1 MVHTLKIKPKYFNDV
16 LVGKKNFEVR
26 LNDRNYQ
33 EGDEVILKEFNDGI
47 YTGKSI
53 RAVITYL
60 LKHND
65 FPVGIPK
72 DYVVFSI
79 EIIKQN

>member
-1 MVHTLKIKPKYFNDV
+1 MVHTLKIKPKY
-16 LVGKKNFEVR
+16 
-26 LNDRNYQ
+26 
-33 EGDEVILKEFNDGI
+33 FNDGI